1 MISKEEQTTFRDLFD
16 SYVSEYKRNLTGFY
30 PCDVE
35 SKATLPEANMT
46 TAFLISTRLK
56 GPYKNALYWNEFSVK
71 NMRVQEDAKGS
82 NMDGWLFDREKKH
95 MFLIESKRLMY
106 SADTNALI
114 NEDDE
119 KETTLSSDIARAIN
133 VAQSDIFPSRVWDP
147 HADRPFTS
155 IGEKYNEYR
164 TFGIT
169 LVSTWIE
176 DGKLCK
182 NDYEAAFAK
191 YLKNEFEGKNI
202 NCSLRDLGLPEV
214 KTEDWFLRAEDL
226 SELFPVLEGEKWQ
239 YFILM
244 AVWEIKKQNRSCP
257 AISHPTMPIRE
268 KLVSC
273 LKGIGRV
280 TIHGVHIDTIKC
292 NTVYA
297 YLKTTAIPV
306 DYQEE
311 CKIWIPLRISEN
323 RLIVAVGSQQG
334 ANLTITGLPSGFIHD
349 NTYGKGWTGDGWYKA
364 IIDLPPADESW
375 DSVKKALKDF
385 LESNPFQYLSVKK
398 SR

>member
-1 MISKEEQTTFRDLFD
+1 MISKEEQTTFRGLFD

-46 TAFLISTRLK
+46 TAFLISTRLR
-56 GPYKNALYWNEFSVK
+56 GPYKNALYWNELSVK
-71 NMRVQEDAKGS
+71 NMRVQQDAEGS

-95 MFLIESKRLMY
+95 MFLIESKRLKY

-114 NEDDE
+114 NEHDG

-133 VAQSDIFPSRVWDP
+133 VANSDVFPSRVWDP
-147 HADRPFTS
+147 HAGRPFTS

-164 TFGIT
+164 TFGIA

-191 YLKNEFEGKNI
+191 YLKNEFEEKNLS
-202 NCSLRDLGLPEV
+202 CSLRDLGLPEV
-214 KTEDWFLRAEDL
+214 KTEDWILCAEDL
-226 SELFPVLEGEKWQ
+226 SELFPVLEGKKWQ

-244 AVWEIKKQNRSCP
+244 AVWEINKQNRSCP
-257 AISHPTMPIRE
+257 AISHPTTPIRK

-273 LKGIGRV
+273 LQGIAPV
-280 TIHGVHIDTIKC
+280 TECGVRIDAIRDDAEY
-292 NTVYA
+292 V
-297 YLKTTAIPV
+297 YLKTTSIPV
-306 DYQEE
+306 GNQRE
-311 CKIWIPLRISEN
+311 CRIWIPLNISEN
-323 RLIVAVGSQQG
+323 RLLVVVGSKQG

-349 NTYGKGWTGDGWYKA
+349 KKYGGNWKGDGWYKA

-375 DSVKKALKDF
+375 GSVKNALKDF
-385 LESNPFQYLSVKK
+385 LDSNPFQCLSVKK